1 MEVTRAPA
9 LERSEGNWILKR
21 GIIGASLTF
30 RNKDVRTVHVSAE
43 LLQSFFVGSDM
54 PSSLKIVV
62 NCAQKVLFLQGC
74 FSVMPKLKVLH
85 VLGAGMNL
93 QGNCFDGCVE
103 MEGIA
108 FKRYCNM
115 CLPRLTESIKKPIL
129 RGARCRCIDFRVHRK
144 SFCRKLWPKETLSG
158 SRWF

>member
-43 LLQSFFVGSDM
+43 ALQSFFVGSDM

-62 NCAQKVLFLQGC
+62 NCAQRF
-74 FSVMPKLKVLH
+74 
-85 VLGAGMNL
+85 
-93 QGNCFDGCVE
+93 
-103 MEGIA
+103 
-108 FKRYCNM
+108 
-115 CLPRLTESIKKPIL
+115 
-129 RGARCRCIDFRVHRK
+129 
-144 SFCRKLWPKETLSG
+144 SFCRDAFQSCPS
-158 SRWF
+158 